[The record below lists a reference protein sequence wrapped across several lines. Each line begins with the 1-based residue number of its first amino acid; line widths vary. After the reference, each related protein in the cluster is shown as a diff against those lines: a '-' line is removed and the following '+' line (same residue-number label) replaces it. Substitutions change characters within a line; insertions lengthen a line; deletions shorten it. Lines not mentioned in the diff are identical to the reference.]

1 MNHPGPMAHE
11 VPTSEL
17 MPPVII
23 CDDHHVVRDGLAS
36 LLTGAGIDVAGS
48 CASIPELFILI
59 AKYPTSI
66 VIVDL
71 AVDGW
76 EFRELTKRITEIS
89 DAIKIVVFSARES
102 RVLMAQCYDLGVL
115 AFLPK
120 TTMQDEV
127 LKAIRYAAKGKTY
140 FNTEVASNLHELHSE
155 RKNIEALLTKKEMFI
170 FLSYSRGQSAEKI
183 AEATGVKEKS
193 VSNALSD
200 ISSKLECSRSDFV
213 ALARE
218 KGYLD

>member
-1 MNHPGPMAHE
+1 MNHPVFKAHE
-11 VPTSEL
+11 ESTIEL
-17 MPPVII
+17 TPPIII

-36 LLTGAGIDVAGS
+36 LLAGAGIEVVGS
-48 CASIPELFILI
+48 CASIRELLAVV
-59 AKYPTSI
+59 AKYPAAI

-76 EFRELTKRITEIS
+76 EFPELARRLAEIS
-89 DAIKIVVFSARES
+89 DAVKIVVFSARES

-120 TTMQDEV
+120 TAMQDEV

-140 FNTEVASNLHELHSE
+140 FNTEVASNLHELNTE
-155 RKNIEALLTKKEMFI
+155 RKSIESLLTKKEMSI
-170 FLSYSRGQSAEKI
+170 FLRYARGQSALQI

-200 ISSKLECSRSDFV
+200 ISSKLKCSRSDFV